1 MSVNDNGDCNKYNL
15 KNMIKYKKRWIIA
28 SSLVS
33 GVVLLILILVAAGF
47 RKLRSYEYGLDYS
60 TVTGISDT
68 TAYSSGIHYLS
79 FTHQFIH
86 FNRSQQT

>member
-1 MSVNDNGDCNKYNL
+1 
-15 KNMIKYKKRWIIA
+15 
-28 SSLVS
+28 
-33 GVVLLILILVAAGF
+33 LVAAGF

-79 FTHQFIH
+79 FTHPFIH